1 MNTITRRDFL
11 RISSLTAAATLAA
24 ACTQPA
30 GTAQPSSAPA
40 APAAATA
47 APAAPAAAAT
57 TAPAAGA
64 TTAPASAP
72 ARYAE
77 APALADMVKAGT
89 LPPVEERLPKD
100 PRVDAV
106 VEEIGQYGGIWH
118 RGAVGVNDVGI
129 ISSRFTGEPFM
140 RFSLDV
146 TSLIPNV
153 VKAYE
158 INDDASEFTFHLR
171 EGMKWS
177 DGEPYT
183 ADDFVFW
190 RQDHLGNTDLTP
202 NIGKDVS
209 DPRNGNPLTLEKV
222 DDYSFKMKF
231 DSPYGLF
238 LQVLGG
244 ATGVGIACNY
254 PAHYLKQFHPTY
266 TAAAELDAK
275 TKAASFTN
283 WWELYGNRNS
293 WQNIE
298 KPVIWPWVPTRMP
311 PDVPCVVGRNP
322 YYWKVDPD
330 GKQLPYIDSVQFDV
344 VENADLLNMKAVAGE
359 IDMQHRHITW
369 ANYPLFVEN
378 AAKGD
383 YRILEWPLAE
393 GSNCCLHPN
402 LNHQDPVMRQLM
414 QTKDFR
420 IALSQGID
428 RSAIHQ
434 LAYQGFGEPRQA
446 ALIPECPY
454 FKPEH
459 ATKYADHDVAK
470 ANELLDGMGLSNKDA
485 EGFRTRPDGTPF
497 SITIE
502 YAPVFGPWGDSVNMI
517 CEQWKEIGIR
527 AIPKQEERVLF
538 AERATAGL
546 EMDLGIWMMDRCIT
560 PLMEPWFFFPYGSG
574 TPPSTGRL
582 WWDWYLTGG
591 TQGEE
596 PPEEV
601 KAQYA
606 LWDECKGATPE
617 ALPALAEQFFDN
629 ASENIWFI
637 GTVGRLPNVGVC
649 KNKFRNVPE
658 VAVQD
663 WAIMSLGNT
672 DPEQYFWRA

>member
-1 MNTITRRDFL
+1 MNSITRRDFL

-30 GTAQPSSAPA
+30 TPA
-40 APAAATA
+40 APPEGPA
-47 APAAPAAAAT
+47 APAAPAT
-57 TAPAAGA
+57 TAPAAPGEV
-64 TTAPASAP
+64 
-72 ARYAE
+72 ARYSE
-77 APALADMVKAGT
+77 APALADLVKAGS
-89 LPPVEERLPKD
+89 LPPVEERVSKD
-100 PRVDAV
+100 PKV
-106 VEEIGQYGGIWH
+106 VPVQEEIGQYGGIWH
-118 RGAVGVNDVGI
+118 RGAVGPNDIGI
-129 ISSRFTGEPFM
+129 IRTRFSGEPFL

-153 VKAYE
+153 AKTYE
-158 INDDASEFTFHLR
+158 INDDATEFTFYLR

-190 RQDHLGNTDLTP
+190 YEDHLLNKDLNPT
-202 NIGKDVS
+202 IGKVVC
-209 DPRNGNPLTLEKV
+209 DPQNGKPLVVEKL

-231 DSPYGLF
+231 ESPYGLF
-238 LQVLGG
+238 IQIMSGPE
-244 ATGVGIACNY
+244 GVYICGDY
-254 PAHYLKQFHPTY
+254 PAHYLKQFHPNY
-266 TAAAELDAK
+266 VPAAELEAK
-275 TKAASFTN
+275 VKAANYTN
-283 WWELYGNRNS
+283 WWELYGNRRD

-298 KPVIWPWVPTRMP
+298 LPHIWAWKPTRMP
-311 PDVPCVVGRNP
+311 PDVPCVVERNP
-322 YYWKVDPD
+322 YYWKVDPE

-359 IDMQHRHITW
+359 IDMQHRHIVW

-378 AAKGD
+378 AEKGD
-383 YRILEWPLAE
+383 YRVLQWPLAE
-393 GSNCCLHPN
+393 GSNCCVHPN
-402 LNHQDPVMRQLM
+402 MNHGDPVMRELM

-420 IALSQGID
+420 IALSHGID

-459 ATKYADHDVAK
+459 ATRYADHDVAK
-470 ANELLDGMGLSNKDA
+470 ANELLDGIGLTNKDG
-485 EGFRTRPDGTPF
+485 EGFRTRPDGSQLTI
-497 SITIE
+497 SIE
-502 YAPVFGPWGDSVNMI
+502 FAPVFGPWRDSVNMI

-527 AIPKQEERVLF
+527 AIPKEEDRTLF
-538 AERATAGL
+538 NERGVAGV
-546 EMDLGIWMMDRCIT
+546 EMDMGIWMMDRCIT
-560 PLMEPWFFFPYGSG
+560 PLMEPWFFLPFKGG
-574 TPPSTGRL
+574 TPPSTAAA
-582 WWDWYLTGG
+582 WWDWYQTGG
-591 TQGEE
+591 AQGEE

-606 LWDECKGATPE
+606 LYDQCKGASPD
-617 ALPALAEQFFDN
+617 ALPPLAEQFFDN

-672 DPEQYFWRA
+672 NPEQYFWKQA